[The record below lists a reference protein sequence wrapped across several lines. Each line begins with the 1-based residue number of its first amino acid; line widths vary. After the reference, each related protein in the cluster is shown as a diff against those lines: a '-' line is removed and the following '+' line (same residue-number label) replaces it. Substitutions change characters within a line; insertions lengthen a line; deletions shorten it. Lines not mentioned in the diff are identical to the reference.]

1 VLGRDIMRKCI
12 LLIMS
17 VALVIAMAA
26 CGEVKLQLI
35 KLDLATEVVGI
46 NNYKHAISNTFTK
59 GEKFFI
65 YAQVDGF
72 TSDQV
77 GEKYVSWPIQ
87 TIKVRDANDTLLM
100 AQDICKDKREFDQ
113 PTTEFALPA
122 ELSLSGDKGVYHIDV
137 IIEDGIT
144 GERIFEQLAIQ
155 IE

>member
-1 VLGRDIMRKCI
+1 MRKYV

-17 VALVIAMAA
+17 VSFVIAIAS
-26 CGEVKLQLI
+26 CGVANLQLI
-35 KLDLATEVVGI
+35 KLDLANEVIGI
-46 NNYKHAISNTFTK
+46 NNYKPAGSNTFTK

-72 TSDQV
+72 SSDQV

-87 TIKVRDANDTLLM
+87 TIKVRDANGTLLM

-122 ELSLSGDKGVYHIDV
+122 ELSLSGEKGVYHIDV

-144 GERIFEQLAIQ
+144 GERLFEQLAVQ